1 MGQHQG
7 AGTQRLADGD
17 PLLDALSSAAE
28 LHIHSVGEEASRTVG
43 LAHEGPG
50 NKVGQVDGLAA

>member
-7 AGTQRLADGD
+7 AGAQHPADGD
-17 PLLDALSSAAE
+17 PLLDAPSSAAE

-43 LAHEGPG
+43 LAYEGPG
-50 NKVGQVDGLAA
+50 DKVVQVDGLAV